1 MHRRIFNRDI
11 IIAVLLAWIGSIY
24 LEAGIGVLMA
34 SVFPLLIVVLWI
46 EEIVEKRRR
55 IIRLRKVLKKLINGN
70 VLPPAS
76 KTGQIKITTP

>member
-24 LEAGIGVLMA
+24 LEAGIGVLIA

-46 EEIVEKRRR
+46 E
-55 IIRLRKVLKKLINGN
+55 
-70 VLPPAS
+70 
-76 KTGQIKITTP
+76 